1 MPGLGASQS
10 THRGTRAA
18 AFAAGLSVLLTA
30 GLDAAPSDRADMSLG
45 VPQGTAADLSLRPE
59 GAALASALAHY
70 SAAQQFEA
78 AGRIREALEH
88 YVQLLKADPGN
99 PDVAAHTAELAFNYQ
114 GREAALK
121 ILEEAIRA
129 NPGTAAPYLNLA
141 RFAATYASDDPFE
154 SDRAAKVLSEA
165 LAKFPRDAAVYQVA
179 ARLYLSRKDRESAV
193 KALEQAIKQPETDPS
208 FWLQTG
214 RAAQEVWPLGQPEVR
229 DENRARVNR
238 FFENAQKNATHG
250 RTEEVEMVVAQY
262 FLLTNQIPQATKVC
276 EKLATGAD
284 NIEARKL
291 LYRLYDAQDRKDDA
305 RAMLEQIVKDAP
317 ADVEQ
322 RKLLAGLYEQ
332 REQFG
337 LAAEQL
343 EAAIQVGGGDSDDYL
358 RLGEMLLRGQDYEK
372 LIQLSQRS
380 VRLFPEQP
388 MFHVQAAFA
397 HRSLSQFDA
406 AIKRFAEADKLAQ
419 ASGSDLLN
427 HRFYFQYGVTLER
440 ASRWNEASRMFEKSI
455 SMTPK
460 DNPEEAANT
469 LNYLG
474 YMWLEQDQ
482 NLDKAG
488 EFIRKA
494 NELQPDNAAYID
506 SLGWFHF
513 KKGDYQTALKELL
526 RARDLLKELQPEDA
540 EIVDHIGR
548 TYLKLNDRAKAV
560 EFMEKAA
567 ELNPADTGIQERLR
581 EAKGLPPKSGPADK
595 DKPAATEDPAPR
607 PSAADKPAGPGQTPP
622 KP

>member
-1 MPGLGASQS
+1 MPGLRAFRS
-10 THRGTRAA
+10 TQRRVKAPA
-18 AFAAGLSVLLTA
+18 VAAGLWILSGVALY
-30 GLDAAPSDRADMSLG
+30 AAPTDRADMSLG
-45 VPQGTAADLSLRPE
+45 VPQGKAADLSLRPE

-78 AGRIREALEH
+78 AGRIREALDH

-114 GREAALK
+114 GRDVALK
-121 ILEEAIRA
+121 ILEEAIGA
-129 NPGTAAPYLNLA
+129 NPRTAAPYLNLA
-141 RFAATYASDDPFE
+141 RFAATYVSDDPFE

-165 LAKFPRDAAVYQVA
+165 LAKFPRDASVYQVA
-179 ARLYLSRKDRESAV
+179 ARLYLSRKDRERAV
-193 KALEQAIKQPETDPS
+193 AALEQAIKQPETDPN

-229 DENRARVNR
+229 DENKTLVNR
-238 FFENAQKNATHG
+238 FFDNALKNATHG

-276 EKLATGAD
+276 EKLAAGSD

-305 RAMLEQIVKDAP
+305 RAMLERIVKDAP

-332 REQFG
+332 REQFVQ
-337 LAAEQL
+337 AAEQL

-397 HRSLSQFDA
+397 HRSLNQFDA
-406 AIKRFAEADKLAQ
+406 AIKRFGEADKLAQ
-419 ASGSDLLN
+419 SSGSDLLN

-440 ASRWNEASRMFEKSI
+440 ASRWNEAARMFEKSI
-455 SMTPK
+455 SLTPK
-460 DNPEEAANT
+460 DNPDEAANT

-474 YMWLEQDQ
+474 YMWLEQEQ

-513 KKGDYQTALKELL
+513 KKGDYKTALKELL
-526 RARDLLKELQPEDA
+526 RARELLKELQPEDA

-567 ELNPADTGIQERLR
+567 ELNPADAGIQERLR
-581 EAKGLPPKSGPADK
+581 EAKGLPPEPKAGDQPSPGREDAPPASSVK
-595 DKPAATEDPAPR
+595 
-607 PSAADKPAGPGQTPP
+607 DKPAGPEVPTP
-622 KP
+622 KK